1 MKALTCEMCGST
13 NLIKQDGVFVCQ
25 SCGTKYSIE
34 EARKMM
40 VEGTVDVTGTVK
52 VDTSDELKNLYEI
65 ARRAKDTDNNEKAEK
80 YYDMILV
87 KDPNSWEANFYTT
100 YYSAMSCK
108 IAEISMAA
116 DKVANSF
123 KSTIDLAKTN
133 LNDEDYQKAIEEIA
147 AKSESIAFML
157 GNAAINQYRS
167 IDSQVKDSFTTEYM
181 SHVLSSATILLTL
194 GTELSNNNKELHKEL
209 IQKLWTSGISI
220 LASGV
225 DACPMIDPT
234 NSKTVLKNM
243 ANEYENKISELNP
256 EYVAKIHE
264 ASGCIVTLLM
274 MLTGM
279 SSLAACICFLVGII

>member
-65 ARRAKDTDNNEKAEK
+65 ARRAKETDNNEKAEK
-80 YYDMILV
+80 YYDMILI

-108 IAEISMAA
+108 IADISLAA
-116 DKVANSF
+116 EKVANCF
-123 KSTIDLAKTN
+123 KSTLDLIKSSLSREEGA
-133 LNDEDYQKAIEEIA
+133 KAIDEIA
-147 AKSESIAFML
+147 TKSINISNML
-157 GNAAINQYRS
+157 SNAAINQYCT
-167 IDSQVKDSFTTEYM
+167 IDGEIKDQFTTEYM
-181 SHVLSSATILLTL
+181 NHVFSAANIMLTL
-194 GTELSNNNKELHKEL
+194 GNELEIIDKETYKDL
-209 IQKLWTSGISI
+209 IQKVWKSGIFI
-220 LASGV
+220 LTEGV

-234 NSKTVLKNM
+234 RSKTILKNT
-243 ANEYENKISELNP
+243 ANMYEQKIAKLNP
-256 EYVAKIHE
+256 RYVAQTHE

-279 SSLAACICFLVGII
+279 SSFVACLCFFIGLF

>member
-25 SCGTKYSIE
+25 SCGTKYSLE
-34 EARKMM
+34 EAKKMM
-40 VEGTVDVTGTVK
+40 VEGTVDVQGTVK
-52 VDTSDELKNLYEI
+52 VDTSDELKNLYAI
-65 ARRAKDTDNNEKAEK
+65 ARRAKDTDNHEKAEK

-108 IAEISMAA
+108 IAEISVAA
-116 DKVANSF
+116 EKVANSF

-133 LNDEDYQKAIEEIA
+133 LNEEEYKNAIEEIA
-147 AKSESIAFML
+147 SKSENIAFML
-157 GNAAINQYRS
+157 GNAAVNQYRS
-167 IDSQVKDSFTTEYM
+167 IGSQVKDQFTTEYM
-181 SHVLSSATILLTL
+181 SHVLSSATILLSL

-220 LASGV
+220 LTSGV
-225 DACPMIDPT
+225 DACPMIDST

-243 ANEYENKISELNP
+243 ANVYENKISELNP
-256 EYVAKIHE
+256 EYVAKTHE
-264 ASGCIVTLLM
+264 ASGCVVTLLM

-279 SSLAACICFLVGII
+279 SSFVACICFLAGII

>member
-108 IAEISMAA
+108 IAEISLAA
-116 DKVANSF
+116 EKVANCF
-123 KSTIDLAKTN
+123 KSTLDLIKSN
-133 LNDEDYQKAIEEIA
+133 LSGEEYTKAIDEIA
-147 AKSESIAFML
+147 TKSENISNML

-167 IDSQVKDSFTTEYM
+167 IDGEIKDQFTTEYM
-181 SHVLSSATILLTL
+181 SHVLSAANIMLTL
-194 GTELSNNNKELHKEL
+194 GNELEVIDKETHKDL
-209 IQKLWTSGISI
+209 IQKVWKAGIYI
-220 LASGV
+220 LTEGV

-234 NSKTVLKNM
+234 NCKTVLKNT
-243 ANEYENKISELNP
+243 ANEYEQKIAALNP
-256 EYVAKIHE
+256 NYVAQTHE

-279 SSLAACICFLVGII
+279 SSLVACLCFFIGLF

>member
-34 EARKMM
+34 EAKKMM
-40 VEGTVDVTGTVK
+40 VEGTVDVQGTVK

-108 IAEISMAA
+108 IAEISLAA
-116 DKVANSF
+116 DKVANCF
-123 KSTIDLAKTN
+123 KSTLDLIKSN
-133 LNDEDYQKAIEEIA
+133 LTGDEYIKAIDEIA
-147 AKSESIAFML
+147 TKSESISNML

-167 IDSQVKDSFTTEYM
+167 IDGQIKDQFTTEYM
-181 SHVLSSATILLTL
+181 SHVLSAANVMLTF
-194 GTELSNNNKELHKEL
+194 GNELEIVDKESHKDL
-209 IQKLWTSGISI
+209 IQKAWKSGIYM
-220 LASGV
+220 LTAGV

-243 ANEYENKISELNP
+243 ANEYEQKIAQLNP
-256 EYVAKIHE
+256 SYVAQTHE

-279 SSLAACICFLVGII
+279 SSLVACLCFFIGLF

>member
-108 IAEISMAA
+108 IGEISLAA
-116 DKVANSF
+116 EKVANSF
-123 KSTIDLAKTN
+123 KSTLDLIKSN
-133 LNDEDYQKAIEEIA
+133 LTGEEYTKAIDEIA
-147 AKSESIAFML
+147 TKSKNMSNML

-167 IDSQVKDSFTTEYM
+167 IDGQIKDQFTTEYM
-181 SHVLSSATILLTL
+181 SHVLNAANIMLTL
-194 GTELSNNNKELHKEL
+194 GNELEVIDKETHKDL
-209 IQKLWTSGISI
+209 IQKVWKSGINM
-220 LASGV
+220 LANGV

-234 NSKTVLKNM
+234 DSKTVLKNM
-243 ANEYENKISELNP
+243 ANEYEQKIANLNP
-256 EYVAKIHE
+256 DYVPQTHE
-264 ASGCIVTLLM
+264 ASGCVVTLLM
-274 MLTGM
+274 IMTGM
-279 SSLAACICFLVGII
+279 SSLVPCLCFFIGLF